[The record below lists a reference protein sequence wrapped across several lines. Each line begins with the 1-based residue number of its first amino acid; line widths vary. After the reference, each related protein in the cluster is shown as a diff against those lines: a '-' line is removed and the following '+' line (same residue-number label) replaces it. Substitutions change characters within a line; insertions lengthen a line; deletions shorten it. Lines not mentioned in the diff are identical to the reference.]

1 MNWRA
6 GGWALLGAAVG
17 GTTGILLGRA
27 SARRLLP
34 SHNGHKHQEFHVQ
47 AMLVGASLGA
57 IVGASLASDDPKKT
71 VTTSSSGPSITT
83 TTS

>member
-17 GTTGILLGRA
+17 GGAGIALGRA

-34 SHNGHKHQEFHVQ
+34 AHNGDRHQEFHVQ
-47 AMLVGASLGA
+47 AMLVGMSIGA
-57 IVGASLASDDPKKT
+57 IVGASLASDDPKPAS
-71 VTTSSSGPSITT
+71 TTAATT
-83 TTS
+83 TPAP